1 MMNIFISPFYD
12 TVFFIDML
20 IRLMILQQI
29 SGLFLSNLKKCWI
42 AFLLTGCQIVF
53 YDIYLLL
60 EPFSFLV
67 IIPFL
72 KTNWN
77 GTQKLFYGL
86 LPFVIGDMF
95 QRIISLYLRFVFQLD
110 YFSLGLFFDIILT
123 LLLIP
128 FYTLFFKGLRIEAK
142 YLKVDTLDSDFKNM
156 FIRLNISFIVYF
168 LFVRTTVLIER
179 WVEMKVISVNWDP
192 YYVRTNIVLLYFVLF
207 TASLLYLNYRNK
219 EKQDK
224 EIQELKDK
232 QLTDL
237 GRYSRHVESLYKE
250 IRSFRHDYTNI
261 LISLN
266 EAIKEEDI
274 VAIRSIYQE
283 VIADS
288 DRKFY
293 DGKYDIARLSN
304 IQNPAVKSLLSSK
317 MLEAQKKGIAISVE
331 VDAEI
336 EPPALELIEFITILS
351 ILLDNAI
358 DAAEQC
364 VNGNIVFAYFQEDDR
379 KIIVVENTT
388 VEDKVSTSH
397 IFEYG
402 HSTKGDNRGIGLAN
416 VKAILHKYPKFSIS
430 TNSSNHRFVQE
441 LIFIENE
448 Y

>member
-1 MMNIFISPFYD
+1 MTISPGYD
-12 TVFFIDML
+12 ALFFIDIL
-20 IRLMILQQI
+20 IRLYIFQQI
-29 SGLFLSNLKKCWI
+29 SGFKIEKKKRITIAVIITLASILLSSTFQLW
-42 AFLLTGCQIVF
+42 
-53 YDIYLLL
+53 
-60 EPFSFLV
+60 EPFSLLLIV
-67 IIPFL
+67 SFL
-72 KTNWN
+72 KTDWN
-77 GTQKLFYGL
+77 KTQKIFYCL

-95 QRIISLYLRFVFQLD
+95 QRIIGLYLRFI
-110 YFSLGLFFDIILT
+110 FDIDIVTLNSSPLFNILLT
-123 LLLIP
+123 LLLVP
-128 FYTLFFKGLRIEAK
+128 FYTIFFKGLGIESK
-142 YLKVDTLDSDFKNM
+142 NLQVDTLNQDFKKVFIGLNVFFITYFLIIRSM
-156 FIRLNISFIVYF
+156 IQLEIAIENGLNLKIDTYFIR
-168 LFVRTTVLIER
+168 
-179 WVEMKVISVNWDP
+179 
-192 YYVRTNIVLLYFVLF
+192 TNVLLIYFILF
-207 TASLLYLNYRNK
+207 TVSMLYLNYQKK
-219 EKQDK
+219 EKQAL

-274 VAIRSIYQE
+274 VAIRTIYSE

-336 EPPALELIEFITILS
+336 EPPDLELIEFITILS

-358 DAAEQC
+358 DAAKQC
-364 VNGNIVFAYFQEDDR
+364 ANGNIVFAYFQEDDR
-379 KIIVVENTT
+379 KIVVVENTT
-388 VEDKVSTSH
+388 VEDKVATNH
-397 IFEYG
+397 IFKYG

-416 VKAILHKYPKFSIS
+416 VKAILDNYPKFSIS
-430 TNSSNHRFVQE
+430 TNSNNHRFVQE
-441 LIFIENE
+441 LVFIE
-448 Y
+448 

>member
-1 MMNIFISPFYD
+1 MTISPGYD
-12 TVFFIDML
+12 ALFFIDIL
-20 IRLMILQQI
+20 IRLYIFQQI
-29 SGLFLSNLKKCWI
+29 SGFKIEKKKRITIAVIITLASILLSSTFQLW
-42 AFLLTGCQIVF
+42 
-53 YDIYLLL
+53 
-60 EPFSFLV
+60 EPFSLLLIV
-67 IIPFL
+67 SFL
-72 KTNWN
+72 KTDWN
-77 GTQKLFYGL
+77 KTQKIFYCL

-95 QRIISLYLRFVFQLD
+95 QRIIGLYLRFI
-110 YFSLGLFFDIILT
+110 FDIDIVTLNSSPLFNILLT
-123 LLLIP
+123 LLLVP
-128 FYTLFFKGLRIEAK
+128 FYTIFFKGLGIESK
-142 YLKVDTLDSDFKNM
+142 NLQVDTLNQDFKKVFIGLNVFFITYFLIIRSM
-156 FIRLNISFIVYF
+156 IQLEIAIENGLNLKIDTYFIR
-168 LFVRTTVLIER
+168 
-179 WVEMKVISVNWDP
+179 
-192 YYVRTNIVLLYFVLF
+192 TNVLLIYFILF
-207 TASLLYLNYRNK
+207 TVSMLYLNYQKK
-219 EKQDK
+219 EKQAL

-274 VAIRSIYQE
+274 VAIRTIYSE

-336 EPPALELIEFITILS
+336 EPPDLELIEFITILS

-358 DAAEQC
+358 DAAKQC
-364 VNGNIVFAYFQEDDR
+364 ANGNIVFAYFQEDDR

-416 VKAILHKYPKFSIS
+416 VKAILDSYPKFSIS
-430 TNSSNHRFVQE
+430 TNSNNHRFVQE
-441 LIFIENE
+441 LVFIE
-448 Y
+448 

>member
-1 MMNIFISPFYD
+1 MNIFISPFYD
-12 TVFFIDML
+12 TIFFIDML

-142 YLKVDTLDSDFKNM
+142 YLKVDTLDSDFKNI

-192 YYVRTNIVLLYFVLF
+192 YYVRTNIVLLNFVLF

-261 LISLN
+261 LVSLN

-274 VAIRSIYQE
+274 VAIRTIYRE

-379 KIIVVENTT
+379 KIVVVENTT

-441 LIFIENE
+441 LVFLE
-448 Y
+448 

>member
-1 MMNIFISPFYD
+1 MTISPGYD
-12 TVFFIDML
+12 ALFFIDIL
-20 IRLMILQQI
+20 IRLYIFQQI
-29 SGLFLSNLKKCWI
+29 SGFKIEKKKRITIAVIITLASILLSSTFQLW
-42 AFLLTGCQIVF
+42 
-53 YDIYLLL
+53 
-60 EPFSFLV
+60 EPFSLLLIV
-67 IIPFL
+67 SFL
-72 KTNWN
+72 KTDWN
-77 GTQKLFYGL
+77 KTQKIFYCL

-95 QRIISLYLRFVFQLD
+95 QRIIGLYLRFI
-110 YFSLGLFFDIILT
+110 FDIDIVTLNSSPLFNILLT
-123 LLLIP
+123 LLLVP
-128 FYTLFFKGLRIEAK
+128 FYTIFFKGLGIESK
-142 YLKVDTLDSDFKNM
+142 NLQVDTLNQDFKKVFIGLNVFFITYFLIIRSM
-156 FIRLNISFIVYF
+156 IQLEIAIENGLNLKIDTYFIR
-168 LFVRTTVLIER
+168 
-179 WVEMKVISVNWDP
+179 
-192 YYVRTNIVLLYFVLF
+192 TNVLLIYFILF
-207 TASLLYLNYRNK
+207 TVSMLYLNYQKK

-232 QLTDL
+232 QLADL

-274 VAIRSIYQE
+274 VAIRTIYSE

-364 VNGNIVFAYFQEDDR
+364 VNGNIVFAYFQEYDR

-416 VKAILHKYPKFSIS
+416 VKVILNKYPRFTLS
-430 TNSSNHRFVQE
+430 TNSNNHRFIQE
-441 LIFIENE
+441 LVFIEE
-448 Y
+448 V

>member
-1 MMNIFISPFYD
+1 MKVSLGYD
-12 TVFFIDML
+12 ILFFIDIL
-20 IRLMILQQI
+20 IRLYIFQQI
-29 SGLFLSNLKKCWI
+29 SGFKIEKKNIIMIASIITLASILLSSTFQLW
-42 AFLLTGCQIVF
+42 
-53 YDIYLLL
+53 
-60 EPFSFLV
+60 EPFSLLLIV
-67 IIPFL
+67 SFL
-72 KTNWN
+72 KTDWN
-77 GTQKLFYGL
+77 KTQKIFYCL

-95 QRIISLYLRFVFQLD
+95 QRIIGLYLRFIFD
-110 YFSLGLFFDIILT
+110 IDIISFNSSPFFNIILT
-123 LLLIP
+123 ILLVP
-128 FYTLFFKGLRIEAK
+128 FYTILFKGLGIESK
-142 YLKVDTLDSDFKNM
+142 NLQVDTLDQTFKKIFISLNVFFITYFLIIRGM
-156 FIRLNISFIVYF
+156 IQLEIAIENGLILNIDTYFIR
-168 LFVRTTVLIER
+168 
-179 WVEMKVISVNWDP
+179 
-192 YYVRTNIVLLYFVLF
+192 TNVLLIYFTIF
-207 TASLLYLNYRNK
+207 IISMLYLNYQKK

-232 QLTDL
+232 QLADL

-274 VAIRSIYQE
+274 VAIRTIYQG

-336 EPPALELIEFITILS
+336 EPPDLELIEFITILS

-364 VNGNIVFAYFQEDDR
+364 ANGNIVFAYFQEDDR
-379 KIIVVENTT
+379 KIVVVENTT
-388 VEDKVSTSH
+388 VEDKVSTNH

-416 VKAILHKYPKFSIS
+416 VKVILNKYPRFTLS
-430 TNSSNHRFVQE
+430 TNSNNHRFIQE
-441 LIFIENE
+441 LVFIE
-448 Y
+448 

>member
-1 MMNIFISPFYD
+1 MNIFISPFYD

-29 SGLFLSNLKKCWI
+29 SGLFLSKKKKCFI
-42 AFLLTGCQIVF
+42 ASCLTVCQIIL

-60 EPFSFLV
+60 EPFSFLIV
-67 IIPFL
+67 IPFF

-77 GTQKLFYGL
+77 RTQKIFYGL

-95 QRIISLYLRFVFQLD
+95 QRIISLYLRFI
-110 YFSLGLFFDIILT
+110 FDVDIVYANASVMFEIL
-123 LLLIP
+123 LSILLIP
-128 FYTLFFKGLRIEAK
+128 FYYGFFKGLRIESK
-142 YLKVDTLDSDFKNM
+142 YLQVDTLDKKFSGIFLG
-156 FIRLNISFIVYF
+156 LNILFITYF
-168 LFVRTTVLIER
+168 LLIRGNLFLEVLMDKGI
-179 WVEMKVISVNWDP
+179 VDIKIDT
-192 YYVRTNIVLLYFVLF
+192 YFIRTNILLLYFILF
-207 TASLLYLNYRNK
+207 TVSMLYLNYQKK
-219 EKQDK
+219 EKQEK

-232 QLTDL
+232 QLADL

-261 LISLN
+261 LVSLN
-266 EAIKEEDI
+266 EAIKEGDI
-274 VAIRSIYQE
+274 VAIRTIYSE

-364 VNGNIVFAYFQEDDR
+364 TNGNIVFAYFQEYDR
-379 KIIVVENTT
+379 KIVVVENTT
-388 VEDKVSTSH
+388 VEDKVLTSH

-416 VKAILHKYPKFSIS
+416 VKAILDNYPKFSIS

-441 LIFIENE
+441 LVFLE
-448 Y
+448 

>member
-1 MMNIFISPFYD
+1 MTISPGYD
-12 TVFFIDML
+12 ALFFIDIL
-20 IRLMILQQI
+20 IRLYIFQQI
-29 SGLFLSNLKKCWI
+29 SGFKIEKKKRITIAVIITLASILLSSTFQLW
-42 AFLLTGCQIVF
+42 
-53 YDIYLLL
+53 
-60 EPFSFLV
+60 EPFSLLLIV
-67 IIPFL
+67 SFL
-72 KTNWN
+72 KTDWN
-77 GTQKLFYGL
+77 KTQKIFYCL

-95 QRIISLYLRFVFQLD
+95 QRIIGLYLRFI
-110 YFSLGLFFDIILT
+110 FDIDIVTLNSSPFFNILLT
-123 LLLIP
+123 LLLVP
-128 FYTLFFKGLRIEAK
+128 FYTIFFKGLGIESK
-142 YLKVDTLDSDFKNM
+142 NLQVDTLNQDFKKVFIGLNVFFITYFLIIRSM
-156 FIRLNISFIVYF
+156 IQLEIAIENGLNLKLDTYFIR
-168 LFVRTTVLIER
+168 
-179 WVEMKVISVNWDP
+179 
-192 YYVRTNIVLLYFVLF
+192 TNVLLIYFVLF
-207 TASLLYLNYRNK
+207 IVSMLYLNYQKK
-219 EKQDK
+219 EKQEK

-232 QLTDL
+232 QLADL

-261 LISLN
+261 LVSLN
-266 EAIKEEDI
+266 EAIKEGDI
-274 VAIRSIYQE
+274 VAIRTIYSE

-364 VNGNIVFAYFQEDDR
+364 VNGNIVFAYFQEDDQ
-379 KIIVVENTT
+379 KIVVVENTT
-388 VEDKVSTSH
+388 VEDKVSTNH

-416 VKAILHKYPKFSIS
+416 VKAILDNYPKFSIS

-441 LIFIENE
+441 LVFLE
-448 Y
+448 

>member
-1 MMNIFISPFYD
+1 MTISPGYD
-12 TVFFIDML
+12 ALFFIDIL
-20 IRLMILQQI
+20 IRLYIFQQI
-29 SGLFLSNLKKCWI
+29 SGFKIEKKKRITIAVIITLASILLSSTFQLW
-42 AFLLTGCQIVF
+42 
-53 YDIYLLL
+53 
-60 EPFSFLV
+60 EPFSLLLIV
-67 IIPFL
+67 SFL
-72 KTNWN
+72 KTDWN
-77 GTQKLFYGL
+77 KTQKIFYCL

-95 QRIISLYLRFVFQLD
+95 QRIIGLYLRFI
-110 YFSLGLFFDIILT
+110 FDIDIVTLNSSPLFNILLT
-123 LLLIP
+123 LLLVP
-128 FYTLFFKGLRIEAK
+128 FYTIFFKGLGIESK
-142 YLKVDTLDSDFKNM
+142 NLQVDTLNQDFKKVFIGLNVFFITYFLIIRSM
-156 FIRLNISFIVYF
+156 IQLEIAIENGLNLKIDTYFIR
-168 LFVRTTVLIER
+168 
-179 WVEMKVISVNWDP
+179 
-192 YYVRTNIVLLYFVLF
+192 TNVLLIYFILF
-207 TASLLYLNYRNK
+207 TVSMLYLNYQKK

-232 QLTDL
+232 QLADL

-274 VAIRSIYQE
+274 VAIRTIYSE

-364 VNGNIVFAYFQEDDR
+364 VNGNIVFAYFQEYDR

-416 VKAILHKYPKFSIS
+416 VKTILDNYPKFSIS

-441 LIFIENE
+441 LVFLE
-448 Y
+448 

>member
-1 MMNIFISPFYD
+1 MKVSLGYD
-12 TVFFIDML
+12 ILFFIDIL
-20 IRLMILQQI
+20 IRLYIFQQI
-29 SGLFLSNLKKCWI
+29 SGFKIEKKNIIMIASTITLASMLLSSTFQLW
-42 AFLLTGCQIVF
+42 
-53 YDIYLLL
+53 
-60 EPFSFLV
+60 EPFSLLLIV
-67 IIPFL
+67 SFL
-72 KTNWN
+72 KTDWN
-77 GTQKLFYGL
+77 KTQKIFYCL

-95 QRIISLYLRFVFQLD
+95 QRIIGLYFRFFVDTDIVTLN
-110 YFSLGLFFDIILT
+110 SSPFFNILLT
-123 LLLIP
+123 LLLVP
-128 FYTLFFKGLRIEAK
+128 FYTIFFKGLGIESK
-142 YLKVDTLDSDFKNM
+142 NLRVDTLDQDFKKIFIGLNVFFITYFLIIRSM
-156 FIRLNISFIVYF
+156 IQLEIAIENGLNLKLDTYFIR
-168 LFVRTTVLIER
+168 
-179 WVEMKVISVNWDP
+179 
-192 YYVRTNIVLLYFVLF
+192 TNVLLIYFILF
-207 TASLLYLNYRNK
+207 TVSMLYLNYQKK

-232 QLTDL
+232 QLADL

-274 VAIRSIYQE
+274 VAIRTIYQG

-364 VNGNIVFAYFQEDDR
+364 TNGNIVFAYFQEDDR
-379 KIIVVENTT
+379 KIVVVENTT

-416 VKAILHKYPKFSIS
+416 VKAILDSYPKFSVS
-430 TNSSNHRFVQE
+430 TNSNNHRFVQE
-441 LIFIENE
+441 LVFIDEG
-448 Y
+448 

>member
-20 IRLMILQQI
+20 IRLLILQQI

-142 YLKVDTLDSDFKNM
+142 YLKVDTLDSDFKNI
-156 FIRLNISFIVYF
+156 FLSLNISFIVYF

-179 WVEMKVISVNWDP
+179 WVEMKVIAVNWDP

-232 QLTDL
+232 QLADL

-261 LISLN
+261 LVSLN
-266 EAIKEEDI
+266 EAIKDEDI
-274 VAIRSIYQE
+274 VAIRSIYHE
-283 VIADS
+283 VIADT

-364 VNGNIVFAYFQEDDR
+364 TNGNIVFAYFQEDDR
-379 KIIVVENTT
+379 KIVVVENTT

-416 VKAILHKYPKFSIS
+416 VKTILDNYPKFSIS

>member
-1 MMNIFISPFYD
+1 MKVSLGYD
-12 TVFFIDML
+12 ILFFIDIL
-20 IRLMILQQI
+20 IRLYIFQQI
-29 SGLFLSNLKKCWI
+29 SGFKIEKKNIIMIASTITLASILLSSTFQLW
-42 AFLLTGCQIVF
+42 
-53 YDIYLLL
+53 
-60 EPFSFLV
+60 EPFSLLLIV
-67 IIPFL
+67 SFL
-72 KTNWN
+72 KTDWN
-77 GTQKLFYGL
+77 KTQKIFYCL

-95 QRIISLYLRFVFQLD
+95 QRIIGLYFRFLVDTDIVTLN
-110 YFSLGLFFDIILT
+110 SSPFFNILLT
-123 LLLIP
+123 LLLVP
-128 FYTLFFKGLRIEAK
+128 FYTIFFKGLGIESK
-142 YLKVDTLDSDFKNM
+142 NLRVDTLDQTFNKTFIGLNLFFITYFLTIRGMIQLEIAIENGLNLKIDTY
-156 FIRLNISFIVYF
+156 FIR
-168 LFVRTTVLIER
+168 
-179 WVEMKVISVNWDP
+179 
-192 YYVRTNIVLLYFVLF
+192 TNVLLIYFILF
-207 TASLLYLNYRNK
+207 TVSMLYLNYQKK

-232 QLTDL
+232 QLADL

-364 VNGNIVFAYFQEDDR
+364 ANGNIVFAYFQEDDR
-379 KIIVVENTT
+379 KIVVVENTT

-441 LIFIENE
+441 LVFLE
-448 Y
+448 

>member
-20 IRLMILQQI
+20 IRLLILQQI
-29 SGLFLSNLKKCWI
+29 SGLFLSNWKKFWI

-142 YLKVDTLDSDFKNM
+142 YLKVDTVDSDFKNI

-261 LISLN
+261 LVSLN

-274 VAIRSIYQE
+274 DAIRSIYQE

-317 MLEAQKKGIAISVE
+317 MLEAQKKSIAISVE

-364 VNGNIVFAYFQEDDR
+364 TNGNIVFAYFQEYDR
-379 KIIVVENTT
+379 KIVVVENTT
-388 VEDKVSTSH
+388 VEDKVATNH

-441 LIFIENE
+441 LVFLD
-448 Y
+448 

>member
-1 MMNIFISPFYD
+1 M
-12 TVFFIDML
+12 
-20 IRLMILQQI
+20 
-29 SGLFLSNLKKCWI
+29 
-42 AFLLTGCQIVF
+42 
-53 YDIYLLL
+53 
-60 EPFSFLV
+60 
-67 IIPFL
+67 
-72 KTNWN
+72 
-77 GTQKLFYGL
+77 
-86 LPFVIGDMF
+86 
-95 QRIISLYLRFVFQLD
+95 
-110 YFSLGLFFDIILT
+110 
-123 LLLIP
+123 
-128 FYTLFFKGLRIEAK
+128 
-142 YLKVDTLDSDFKNM
+142 
-156 FIRLNISFIVYF
+156 
-168 LFVRTTVLIER
+168 
-179 WVEMKVISVNWDP
+179 
-192 YYVRTNIVLLYFVLF
+192 
-207 TASLLYLNYRNK
+207 LYLNYQKK

-274 VAIRSIYQE
+274 VAIRTIYSE

-336 EPPALELIEFITILS
+336 EPPDLELIEFITILS

-358 DAAEQC
+358 DAAKQC
-364 VNGNIVFAYFQEDDR
+364 ANGNIVFAYFQEDDR
-379 KIIVVENTT
+379 KIVVVENTT
-388 VEDKVSTSH
+388 VEDKVATNH
-397 IFEYG
+397 IFKYG

-416 VKAILHKYPKFSIS
+416 VKAILDNYPKFSIS

-441 LIFIENE
+441 LVFLE
-448 Y
+448 

>member
-1 MMNIFISPFYD
+1 MNIFISPFYD

-29 SGLFLSNLKKCWI
+29 SGLFLSKKKKCFI
-42 AFLLTGCQIVF
+42 ASCLTVCQIIL

-60 EPFSFLV
+60 EPFSFLIV
-67 IIPFL
+67 IPFF

-77 GTQKLFYGL
+77 RTQKIFYGL

-95 QRIISLYLRFVFQLD
+95 QRIISLYLRFI
-110 YFSLGLFFDIILT
+110 FDVDIVYANASAMFEIL
-123 LLLIP
+123 LSILLIP
-128 FYTLFFKGLRIEAK
+128 FYYGFFKGLRIESK
-142 YLKVDTLDSDFKNM
+142 YLQVDTLDKKFRGI
-156 FIRLNISFIVYF
+156 FFGLNILFITYF
-168 LFVRTTVLIER
+168 LLIRGNLFLEVLMDKGI
-179 WVEMKVISVNWDP
+179 VDIKIDT
-192 YYVRTNIVLLYFVLF
+192 YFIRTNILLLYFILF
-207 TASLLYLNYRNK
+207 TVSMLYLNYQKK

-274 VAIRSIYQE
+274 VAIRTIYSE

-336 EPPALELIEFITILS
+336 EPPDLELIEFITILS

-358 DAAEQC
+358 DAAKQC
-364 VNGNIVFAYFQEDDR
+364 ANGNIVFAYFQEDDR
-379 KIIVVENTT
+379 KIVVVENTT
-388 VEDKVSTSH
+388 VEDKVSTNH

-416 VKAILHKYPKFSIS
+416 VKAILDNYPKFSIS

-441 LIFIENE
+441 LVFLE
-448 Y
+448 

>member
-1 MMNIFISPFYD
+1 MNIFISPFYD

-142 YLKVDTLDSDFKNM
+142 YLKVDTLDSDFKNI

-179 WVEMKVISVNWDP
+179 WGEMKVISVNWDP

-261 LISLN
+261 LVSLN

-274 VAIRSIYQE
+274 VAIRTIYRE

-336 EPPALELIEFITILS
+336 EPPDLELIEFITILS

-364 VNGNIVFAYFQEDDR
+364 TNGNIVFAYFQEDDR
-379 KIIVVENTT
+379 KIVVVENTT

-416 VKAILHKYPKFSIS
+416 VKTILDNYPKFSIS

-441 LIFIENE
+441 LVFLD
-448 Y
+448 

>member
-1 MMNIFISPFYD
+1 MKVSLGYD
-12 TVFFIDML
+12 ILFFIDIL
-20 IRLMILQQI
+20 IRLYIFQQI
-29 SGLFLSNLKKCWI
+29 SGFKIEKKNIIMIASIITLASILLSSTFQLW
-42 AFLLTGCQIVF
+42 
-53 YDIYLLL
+53 
-60 EPFSFLV
+60 EPFSLLLIV
-67 IIPFL
+67 SFL
-72 KTNWN
+72 KTDWN
-77 GTQKLFYGL
+77 KTQKIFYCL

-95 QRIISLYLRFVFQLD
+95 QRIIGLYLRFIFD
-110 YFSLGLFFDIILT
+110 IDIISFNSSPFFNIILT
-123 LLLIP
+123 ILLVP
-128 FYTLFFKGLRIEAK
+128 FYTILFKGLGIESK
-142 YLKVDTLDSDFKNM
+142 NLQVDTLDQTFKKIFISLNVFFITYFLIIRGM
-156 FIRLNISFIVYF
+156 IQLEIAIENGLILNIDTYFIR
-168 LFVRTTVLIER
+168 
-179 WVEMKVISVNWDP
+179 
-192 YYVRTNIVLLYFVLF
+192 TNVLLIYFTIF
-207 TASLLYLNYRNK
+207 IISMLYLNYQKK

-232 QLTDL
+232 QLADL

-274 VAIRSIYQE
+274 VAIRTIYQG

-364 VNGNIVFAYFQEDDR
+364 ANGNIVFAYFQEDDR
-379 KIIVVENTT
+379 KIVVVENTT
-388 VEDKVSTSH
+388 VEDKVSTNH

-416 VKAILHKYPKFSIS
+416 VKVILNKYPRFTLS
-430 TNSSNHRFVQE
+430 TNSNNHRFIQE
-441 LIFIENE
+441 LVFLE
-448 Y
+448 

>member
-1 MMNIFISPFYD
+1 MRVSLGYD
-12 TVFFIDML
+12 ILFFIDIL
-20 IRLMILQQI
+20 IRLYIFQQI
-29 SGLFLSNLKKCWI
+29 SGFKIEKKNIIMIAAIITLASILLSSTFQLW
-42 AFLLTGCQIVF
+42 
-53 YDIYLLL
+53 
-60 EPFSFLV
+60 EPFSLLLIVSF
-67 IIPFL
+67 F
-72 KTNWN
+72 KTDWN
-77 GTQKLFYGL
+77 KTQKIFYCL

-95 QRIISLYLRFVFQLD
+95 QRIIGLYLRFIFD
-110 YFSLGLFFDIILT
+110 IDIISFNSSPFFNIILT
-123 LLLIP
+123 ILLVP
-128 FYTLFFKGLRIEAK
+128 FYTILFKGLGIESK
-142 YLKVDTLDSDFKNM
+142 NLQVDTLDQTFKKIFISLNVFFITYFLIIRGM
-156 FIRLNISFIVYF
+156 IQLEIAIENGLILNIDTYFIR
-168 LFVRTTVLIER
+168 
-179 WVEMKVISVNWDP
+179 
-192 YYVRTNIVLLYFVLF
+192 TNVLLIYFTIF
-207 TASLLYLNYRNK
+207 IISMLYLNYQKK

-232 QLTDL
+232 QLADL

-274 VAIRSIYQE
+274 VAIRTIYQG

-336 EPPALELIEFITILS
+336 EPPDLELIEFITILS

-364 VNGNIVFAYFQEDDR
+364 ANGNIVFAYFQEDDR
-379 KIIVVENTT
+379 KIVVVENTT
-388 VEDKVSTSH
+388 VEDKVSTNH

-416 VKAILHKYPKFSIS
+416 VKVILNKYPRFILS
-430 TNSSNHRFVQE
+430 TNSNNHRFIQE
-441 LIFIENE
+441 LVFIEE
-448 Y
+448 V

>member
-261 LISLN
+261 LVSLN

>member
-1 MMNIFISPFYD
+1 MNIFISPFYD

-142 YLKVDTLDSDFKNM
+142 YLKVDTLDSDFKNI
-156 FIRLNISFIVYF
+156 FLSLNISFIVYF

-237 GRYSRHVESLYKE
+237 SRYSRHVESLYKE

-364 VNGNIVFAYFQEDDR
+364 TNGNIVFAYFQEDDR
-379 KIIVVENTT
+379 KIVVVENTT
-388 VEDKVSTSH
+388 VEDKVVTSH
-397 IFEYG
+397 IFKYG

-416 VKAILHKYPKFSIS
+416 VKTILDNYPKFSIS

-441 LIFIENE
+441 LVFLD
-448 Y
+448 

>member
-1 MMNIFISPFYD
+1 MTISPGYD
-12 TVFFIDML
+12 ALFFIDIL
-20 IRLMILQQI
+20 IRLYIFQQI
-29 SGLFLSNLKKCWI
+29 SGFGMTTKKKIAIAVIITLASILLSGTFQLW
-42 AFLLTGCQIVF
+42 
-53 YDIYLLL
+53 
-60 EPFSFLV
+60 EPFSLLLIVSF
-67 IIPFL
+67 F
-72 KTNWN
+72 KTDWN
-77 GTQKLFYGL
+77 KTQKIFYCL

-95 QRIISLYLRFVFQLD
+95 QRIIGLYLRFIFD
-110 YFSLGLFFDIILT
+110 IDIISFNSSPFFNIILT
-123 LLLIP
+123 LLLVP
-128 FYTLFFKGLRIEAK
+128 FYTILFKGLGIESK
-142 YLKVDTLDSDFKNM
+142 NLQVDTLDQTFKKIFISLNVFFITYFLIIRGM
-156 FIRLNISFIVYF
+156 IQLEIAIENGLILNIDTYFIR
-168 LFVRTTVLIER
+168 
-179 WVEMKVISVNWDP
+179 
-192 YYVRTNIVLLYFVLF
+192 TNVLLIYFTIF
-207 TASLLYLNYRNK
+207 IISMLYLNYQKK

-232 QLTDL
+232 QLADL

-274 VAIRSIYQE
+274 VAIRTIYSE

-416 VKAILHKYPKFSIS
+416 VKTILDNYPKFSIS

-441 LIFIENE
+441 LVFLE
-448 Y
+448 

>member
-1 MMNIFISPFYD
+1 MTISPGYD
-12 TVFFIDML
+12 ALFFIDIL
-20 IRLMILQQI
+20 IRLYIFQQI
-29 SGLFLSNLKKCWI
+29 SGFKIEKKKRITIAVIITLASILLSSTFQLW
-42 AFLLTGCQIVF
+42 
-53 YDIYLLL
+53 
-60 EPFSFLV
+60 EPFSLLLIV
-67 IIPFL
+67 SFL
-72 KTNWN
+72 KTDWN
-77 GTQKLFYGL
+77 KTQKIFYCL

-95 QRIISLYLRFVFQLD
+95 QRIIGLYLRFI
-110 YFSLGLFFDIILT
+110 FDIDIVTLNSSPLFNILLT
-123 LLLIP
+123 LLLVP
-128 FYTLFFKGLRIEAK
+128 FYTIFFKGLGIESK
-142 YLKVDTLDSDFKNM
+142 NLQVDTLNQDFKKVFIGLNVFFITYFLIIRSM
-156 FIRLNISFIVYF
+156 IQLEIAIENGLNLKIDTYFIR
-168 LFVRTTVLIER
+168 
-179 WVEMKVISVNWDP
+179 
-192 YYVRTNIVLLYFVLF
+192 TNVLLIYFILF
-207 TASLLYLNYRNK
+207 TVSMLYLNYQKK
-219 EKQDK
+219 EKQAL

-274 VAIRSIYQE
+274 VAIRTIYSE

-358 DAAEQC
+358 DAAKQC
-364 VNGNIVFAYFQEDDR
+364 ANGNIVFAYFQEDDR

-416 VKAILHKYPKFSIS
+416 VKAILDNYPKFSIS

-441 LIFIENE
+441 LVFLE
-448 Y
+448 

>member
-1 MMNIFISPFYD
+1 MTISPGYD
-12 TVFFIDML
+12 ALFFIDIL
-20 IRLMILQQI
+20 IRLYIFQQI
-29 SGLFLSNLKKCWI
+29 SGFKIEKKKRITIAVIITLASILLSSTFQLW
-42 AFLLTGCQIVF
+42 
-53 YDIYLLL
+53 
-60 EPFSFLV
+60 EPFSLLLIV
-67 IIPFL
+67 SFL
-72 KTNWN
+72 KTDWN
-77 GTQKLFYGL
+77 KTQKIFYCL

-95 QRIISLYLRFVFQLD
+95 QRIIGLYLRFI
-110 YFSLGLFFDIILT
+110 FDIDIVTLNSSPFFNILLT
-123 LLLIP
+123 LLLVP
-128 FYTLFFKGLRIEAK
+128 FYTIFFKGLGIESK
-142 YLKVDTLDSDFKNM
+142 NLRVDTLNQDFKKIFIGLNVFFITYFLIIRSM
-156 FIRLNISFIVYF
+156 IQLEIAIENGLNLKIDTYFIR
-168 LFVRTTVLIER
+168 
-179 WVEMKVISVNWDP
+179 
-192 YYVRTNIVLLYFVLF
+192 TNVLLIYFILF
-207 TASLLYLNYRNK
+207 TVSMLYLNYKKK
-219 EKQDK
+219 EKQEK

-274 VAIRSIYQE
+274 VAIRTIYSE

-317 MLEAQKKGIAISVE
+317 MLEAQKKGISISVE

-379 KIIVVENTT
+379 KIVVVENTT
-388 VEDKVSTSH
+388 VEDKVATNH

-416 VKAILHKYPKFSIS
+416 VKTILGNYPKFSIS

-441 LIFIENE
+441 LVFLE
-448 Y
+448 

>member
-1 MMNIFISPFYD
+1 MKVSLGYD
-12 TVFFIDML
+12 ILFFIDIL
-20 IRLMILQQI
+20 IRLYIFQQI
-29 SGLFLSNLKKCWI
+29 SGFKIEKKNIIMIASIITLASILLSSTFQLW
-42 AFLLTGCQIVF
+42 
-53 YDIYLLL
+53 
-60 EPFSFLV
+60 EPFSLLLIV
-67 IIPFL
+67 SFL
-72 KTNWN
+72 KTDWN
-77 GTQKLFYGL
+77 KTQKIFYCL

-95 QRIISLYLRFVFQLD
+95 QRIIGLYLRFIFD
-110 YFSLGLFFDIILT
+110 IDIISFNSSPFFNIILT
-123 LLLIP
+123 ILLVP
-128 FYTLFFKGLRIEAK
+128 FYTILFKGLGIESK
-142 YLKVDTLDSDFKNM
+142 NLQVDTLDQTFKKIFISLNVFFITYFLIIRGM
-156 FIRLNISFIVYF
+156 IQLEIAIENGLILNIDTYFIR
-168 LFVRTTVLIER
+168 
-179 WVEMKVISVNWDP
+179 
-192 YYVRTNIVLLYFVLF
+192 TNVLLIYFTIF
-207 TASLLYLNYRNK
+207 IISMLYLNYQKK

-232 QLTDL
+232 QLADL

-274 VAIRSIYQE
+274 VAIRTIYQG

-364 VNGNIVFAYFQEDDR
+364 TNGNIVFAYFQEYDR
-379 KIIVVENTT
+379 KIVVVENTT
-388 VEDKVSTSH
+388 VKDKVSTSH

-416 VKAILHKYPKFSIS
+416 VKAILDNYPKFSIS
-430 TNSSNHRFVQE
+430 TKSSNHRFVQE
-441 LIFIENE
+441 LVFLE
-448 Y
+448 

>member
-1 MMNIFISPFYD
+1 MNIFISPFYD
-12 TVFFIDML
+12 TIFFIDML
-20 IRLMILQQI
+20 IRLLILQQI
-29 SGLFLSNLKKCWI
+29 SGLFLSKKKKCLI
-42 AFLLTGCQIVF
+42 ASCLTVTQIVL
-53 YDIYLLL
+53 YDIYSLL

-67 IIPFL
+67 VIPFL

-77 GTQKLFYGL
+77 KTQKIFYGL

-95 QRIISLYLRFVFQLD
+95 QRIIALYLRFLFQLD
-110 YFSLGLFFDIILT
+110 YSAMSLNIVFNIVIT
-123 LLLIP
+123 LLLLP
-128 FYTLFFKGLRIEAK
+128 FYLLFFKGLGIESK
-142 YLKVDTLDSDFKNM
+142 DLKVDTIDKELRKTFWW
-156 FIRLNISFIVYF
+156 LNVSFITYF
-168 LFVRTTVLIER
+168 LLVRITTQAEIWSQRGLI
-179 WVEMKVISVNWDP
+179 VIDWNP
-192 YYVRTNIVLLYFVLF
+192 YYIRTNILLLYFAIFIV
-207 TASLLYLNYRNK
+207 SMLYLNYQKK
-219 EKQDK
+219 EKQAR

-232 QLTDL
+232 QITDL

-261 LISLN
+261 LVSLN

-336 EPPALELIEFITILS
+336 EPPDLELIEFITILS

-364 VNGNIVFAYFQEDDR
+364 ANGNIVFAYFKEGAR
-379 KIIVVENTT
+379 KIVVVENTT
-388 VEDKVSTSH
+388 VEDKVSTNH

-416 VKAILHKYPKFSIS
+416 VKAILDSYPKFSIS
-430 TNSSNHRFVQE
+430 TNSNNHRFVQE
-441 LIFIENE
+441 LVFLE
-448 Y
+448 

>member
-1 MMNIFISPFYD
+1 MNIFISPFYD

-29 SGLFLSNLKKCWI
+29 SGLFLSKKKKCFI
-42 AFLLTGCQIVF
+42 ASCLTVCQIIL

-60 EPFSFLV
+60 EPFSFLIV
-67 IIPFL
+67 IPFF

-77 GTQKLFYGL
+77 RTQKIFYGL

-95 QRIISLYLRFVFQLD
+95 QRIISLYLRFI
-110 YFSLGLFFDIILT
+110 FDVDIVYANASVMFEIL
-123 LLLIP
+123 LSILLIP
-128 FYTLFFKGLRIEAK
+128 FYYGFFKGLRIESK
-142 YLKVDTLDSDFKNM
+142 YLQVDTLDKKFSGIFLG
-156 FIRLNISFIVYF
+156 LNILFITYF
-168 LFVRTTVLIER
+168 LLIRGNLFLEVLMDKGI
-179 WVEMKVISVNWDP
+179 VDIKIDT
-192 YYVRTNIVLLYFVLF
+192 YFIRTNILLLYFILF
-207 TASLLYLNYRNK
+207 TVSMLYLNYQKK
-219 EKQDK
+219 EKQEK
-224 EIQELKDK
+224 EIQDLKDK

-261 LISLN
+261 LVSLN
-266 EAIKEEDI
+266 EAIKEGDI
-274 VAIRSIYQE
+274 VAIRTIYSE

-364 VNGNIVFAYFQEDDR
+364 TNGNIVFAYFQEYDR
-379 KIIVVENTT
+379 KIVVVENTT
-388 VEDKVSTSH
+388 VEDKVLTSH

-416 VKAILHKYPKFSIS
+416 VKAILDNYPKFSIS

-441 LIFIENE
+441 LVFLE
-448 Y
+448 

>member
-1 MMNIFISPFYD
+1 MNIFISPFYD
-12 TVFFIDML
+12 TLFFIDML

-29 SGLFLSNLKKCWI
+29 SGLFLSKKKKCWI
-42 AFLLTGCQIVF
+42 AFLLTCCQIVL
-53 YDIYLLL
+53 YDIYSLL

-67 IIPFL
+67 VIPFF

-77 GTQKLFYGL
+77 KTQKIFYGL

-95 QRIISLYLRFVFQLD
+95 QRIIALYLRFLFQLE
-110 YFSLGLFFDIILT
+110 YSAMSLNIVFNVVIT
-123 LLLIP
+123 LLLLP
-128 FYTLFFKGLRIEAK
+128 FYLLFFKGLGIESK
-142 YLKVDTLDSDFKNM
+142 DLKVDTIDKEQRKTF
-156 FIRLNISFIVYF
+156 RWLNASFITYF
-168 LFVRTTVLIER
+168 LLVRITTQAEIWSQR
-179 WVEMKVISVNWDP
+179 GMIVIDWNP
-192 YYVRTNIVLLYFVLF
+192 YYIRTNILLLYFAIFIV
-207 TASLLYLNYRNK
+207 SMLYLNYQKK
-219 EKQDK
+219 EKQAI
-224 EIQELKDK
+224 EIQDLKDK

-237 GRYSRHVESLYKE
+237 GRYSHHVESLYKE

-261 LISLN
+261 LVSLN

-274 VAIRSIYQE
+274 VAIRTIYHE

-364 VNGNIVFAYFQEDDR
+364 TNGNIVFAYFQEYDR
-379 KIIVVENTT
+379 KIVVVENTT
-388 VEDKVSTSH
+388 VEDKAATSH

-416 VKAILHKYPKFSIS
+416 VKTILDNYPKFSIS

-441 LIFIENE
+441 LVFLE
-448 Y
+448 

>member
-20 IRLMILQQI
+20 IRLLILQQI

-142 YLKVDTLDSDFKNM
+142 YLKVDTLDSDFKNI
-156 FIRLNISFIVYF
+156 FLSLNISFIVYF

-179 WVEMKVISVNWDP
+179 WVEMKVIAVNWDP

-261 LISLN
+261 LVSLN

-274 VAIRSIYQE
+274 DAIRSIYQE

-317 MLEAQKKGIAISVE
+317 MLEAQKKGISISVE

-336 EPPALELIEFITILS
+336 EPPDLELIEFITILS

-364 VNGNIVFAYFQEDDR
+364 TNGNIVFAYFQEDDR
-379 KIIVVENTT
+379 KIVVVENTT

>member
-1 MMNIFISPFYD
+1 MTISPGYD
-12 TVFFIDML
+12 ALFFIDIL
-20 IRLMILQQI
+20 IRLYIFQQI
-29 SGLFLSNLKKCWI
+29 SGFKIEKKKRITIAVIITLASILLSSTFQLW
-42 AFLLTGCQIVF
+42 
-53 YDIYLLL
+53 
-60 EPFSFLV
+60 EPFSLLLIV
-67 IIPFL
+67 SFL
-72 KTNWN
+72 KTDWN
-77 GTQKLFYGL
+77 KTQKIFYCL

-95 QRIISLYLRFVFQLD
+95 QRIIGLYLRFI
-110 YFSLGLFFDIILT
+110 FDIDIVTLNSSPFFNILLT
-123 LLLIP
+123 LLLVP
-128 FYTLFFKGLRIEAK
+128 FYTIFFKGLGIESK
-142 YLKVDTLDSDFKNM
+142 NLQVDTLNQDFKKVFIGLNVFFITYFLIIRSM
-156 FIRLNISFIVYF
+156 IQLEIAIENGLNLKLDTYFIR
-168 LFVRTTVLIER
+168 
-179 WVEMKVISVNWDP
+179 
-192 YYVRTNIVLLYFVLF
+192 TNVLLIYFVLF
-207 TASLLYLNYRNK
+207 IVSMLYLNYQKK
-219 EKQDK
+219 EKQEK

-232 QLTDL
+232 QLADL

-261 LISLN
+261 LVSLN
-266 EAIKEEDI
+266 EAIKEGDI
-274 VAIRSIYQE
+274 VAIRTIYSE

-364 VNGNIVFAYFQEDDR
+364 TNGDIVFAYFQEYDR
-379 KIIVVENTT
+379 KIMVVENTT
-388 VEDKVSTSH
+388 VEDKVATNH
-397 IFEYG
+397 IFKYG

-416 VKAILHKYPKFSIS
+416 VKAILDNYPKFSIS

-441 LIFIENE
+441 LVFLE
-448 Y
+448 

>member
-1 MMNIFISPFYD
+1 MTISPGYD
-12 TVFFIDML
+12 ALFFIDIL
-20 IRLMILQQI
+20 IRLYIFQQI
-29 SGLFLSNLKKCWI
+29 SGFKIEKKKRITIAVIITLASILLSSTFQLW
-42 AFLLTGCQIVF
+42 
-53 YDIYLLL
+53 
-60 EPFSFLV
+60 EPFSLLLIV
-67 IIPFL
+67 SFL
-72 KTNWN
+72 KTDWN
-77 GTQKLFYGL
+77 KTQKIFYCL

-95 QRIISLYLRFVFQLD
+95 QRIIGLYLRFI
-110 YFSLGLFFDIILT
+110 FDIDIVTLNSSPLFNILLT
-123 LLLIP
+123 LLLVP
-128 FYTLFFKGLRIEAK
+128 FYTIFFKGLGIESK
-142 YLKVDTLDSDFKNM
+142 NLQVDTLNQDFKKIFIGLNVFFITYFLIIRSM
-156 FIRLNISFIVYF
+156 IQLEIAIENGLNLKIDTYFIR
-168 LFVRTTVLIER
+168 
-179 WVEMKVISVNWDP
+179 
-192 YYVRTNIVLLYFVLF
+192 TNVLLIYFILF
-207 TASLLYLNYRNK
+207 TVSMLYLNYQKK
-219 EKQDK
+219 EKQAR
-224 EIQELKDK
+224 EIQELKDR
-232 QLTDL
+232 QITDL

-274 VAIRSIYQE
+274 VAIRSIYHE

-364 VNGNIVFAYFQEDDR
+364 VNGNIVFAYFQEYDR

-416 VKAILHKYPKFSIS
+416 VKTILDNYPKFSIS

-441 LIFIENE
+441 LVFLE
-448 Y
+448 

>member
-1 MMNIFISPFYD
+1 MTISPGYD
-12 TVFFIDML
+12 ALFFIDIL
-20 IRLMILQQI
+20 IRLYIFQQI
-29 SGLFLSNLKKCWI
+29 SGFKIEKKKRITIAVIITLASILLSSTFQLW
-42 AFLLTGCQIVF
+42 
-53 YDIYLLL
+53 
-60 EPFSFLV
+60 EPFSLLLIV
-67 IIPFL
+67 SFL
-72 KTNWN
+72 KTDWN
-77 GTQKLFYGL
+77 KTQKIFYCL

-95 QRIISLYLRFVFQLD
+95 QRIIGLYLRFI
-110 YFSLGLFFDIILT
+110 FDIDIVTLNSSPLFNILLT
-123 LLLIP
+123 LLLVP
-128 FYTLFFKGLRIEAK
+128 FYTIFFKGLGIESK
-142 YLKVDTLDSDFKNM
+142 NLQVDTLNQDFKKVFIGLNVFFITYFLIIRSM
-156 FIRLNISFIVYF
+156 IQLEIAIENGLNLKIDTYFIR
-168 LFVRTTVLIER
+168 
-179 WVEMKVISVNWDP
+179 
-192 YYVRTNIVLLYFVLF
+192 TNVLLIYFILF
-207 TASLLYLNYRNK
+207 TVSMLYLNYQKK
-219 EKQDK
+219 EKQAL

-237 GRYSRHVESLYKE
+237 GRYSHHIESLYKE

-274 VAIRSIYQE
+274 VAIRSIYHE

-331 VDAEI
+331 VDAKI

-364 VNGNIVFAYFQEDDR
+364 TNGNIVFAYFQEDDR
-379 KIIVVENTT
+379 KIVVVENTT

-416 VKAILHKYPKFSIS
+416 VKTILDNYPKFSIS

-441 LIFIENE
+441 LVFLE
-448 Y
+448 